1 MWETLVNSILMP
13 TPDRPRPE
21 LLASLPA
28 LHERLAEQRQF
39 RIEQLALL
47 GDPIDS
53 RDSTPAVAHPG
64 GEHRQIATAL
74 VDGAR
79 RALADIET
87 ALYRMRTGRY
97 GMCLRCGAPIP
108 LERLRLIPQLGLCG
122 DCQR

>member
-1 MWETLVNSILMP
+1 VETLVKSILMP

-28 LHERLAEQRQF
+28 LHERLEEQRQF
-39 RIEQLALL
+39 RIEQLAML
-47 GDPIDS
+47 GDPVDS
-53 RDSTPAVAHPG
+53 RDVTPAAVHPVD
-64 GEHRQIATAL
+64 EHRQIATAL

-108 LERLRLIPQLGLCG
+108 LERLRLIPQLGQCG